1 MTNDRQ
7 YNEILAKTTE
17 EFRKRYYPP
26 FSPRKEVWH
35 ALPGVSKESFP
46 SLFSPPASKQEASN
60 MMTLQR
66 GYQASA
72 RFISV
77 INQLTDQLVNQ
88 FGK

>member
-1 MTNDRQ
+1 MGGTG
-7 YNEILAKTTE
+7 IASFTGA
-17 EFRKRYYPP
+17 
-26 FSPRKEVWH
+26 VA
-35 ALPGVSKESFP
+35 ALVTDLGTQTQTYKAQSTAQQNLVSALQSQRDSISGVNLDE
-46 SLFSPPASKQEASN
+46 EASN

-88 FGK
+88 FGR